1 MEPVPGRST
10 VPRHATDRSAPL
22 VRLAPSLAG
31 CKTCPQMAVGAWRG
45 RAPARPH
52 PATRQPARP
61 PPPESSA
68 QSGGAA
74 LASERPRSAQRAA
87 SESLVRGLSGRCQM
101 RYVLARP
108 LLCTAHLEDESQ
120 PRMEGL
126 VDRRVYFPHKQLTPF
141 PCVAP
146 PGRTAGARGA
156 RLGVEHGRSNPADMH
171 GATWTRWD
179 GHRRQVRADCR
190 SGTRRHG

>member
-68 QSGGAA
+68 ESGGAA

-87 SESLVRGLSGRCQM
+87 SESLAAVHSGRCQM

-120 PRMEGL
+120 PRMEGR
-126 VDRRVYFPHKQLTPF
+126 VDRRVYLPTHRSVLLTS
-141 PCVAP
+141 C
-146 PGRTAGARGA
+146 RTAGAARGA
-156 RLGVEHGRSNPADMH
+156 RLCGAYGRSNPADVH
-171 GATWTRWD
+171 GATWTRWY
-179 GHRRQVRADCR
+179 GHRRQVRSDCR
-190 SGTRRHG
+190 SGTRRHS